1 MANISLGELCPDLS
15 KIKIENTKKT
25 DFIDTHTQSR
35 INTIAH
41 KVEKIGGDIVPVL
54 NELRELIVSKRD
66 FIVTVGYGVTH
77 LSEVRNNKFFG
88 KVIASRLRLH
98 NEMLFVRA
106 NGAIFPITWNN
117 YAQIW
122 DMITREQT
130 EFIDDKIKRDETPSY
145 MRMFEDAQK
154 DNITR
159 KRAQSGKKLPREWEM
174 APALTYQ
181 ETQRITITLDF

>member
-1 MANISLGELCPDLS
+1 MAKISLGELCPDLS
-15 KIKIENTKKT
+15 KLRIENTKKSNL
-25 DFIDTHTQSR
+25 IDTHTQSR
-35 INTIAH
+35 INDIAH

-54 NELRELIVSKRD
+54 NELRGLIISKRD
-66 FIVTVGYGVTH
+66 FIVTVGYDITH

-88 KVIASRLRLH
+88 KVIASRLKL
-98 NEMLFVRA
+98 NNKMLYVCA

-122 DMITREQT
+122 RKVTDVSQPIE
-130 EFIDDKIKRDETPSY
+130 DDKIEREKTPSY

-154 DNITR
+154 DNIRR
-159 KRAQSGKKLPREWEM
+159 KEAKGGKKLPRTWEM
-174 APALTYQ
+174 APALSYQ

>member
-1 MANISLGELCPDLS
+1 MAKISLGELCPDLN
-15 KIKIENTKKT
+15 KIRIENTKKSN
-25 DFIDTHTQSR
+25 FIDTHTQAR

-54 NELRELIVSKRD
+54 NELRGLIISKRD
-66 FIVTVGYGVTH
+66 FIVTVGYDITH

-88 KVIASRLRLH
+88 KVIASRLKL
-98 NEMLFVRA
+98 NNKMLYVCA

-122 DMITREQT
+122 RMIVGAPQPIE
-130 EFIDDKIKRDETPSY
+130 DDKIEREKIPSY
-145 MRMFEDAQK
+145 MRLFEDAQK

-159 KRAQSGKKLPREWEM
+159 KKAQSGKKLPRTWEM
-174 APALTYQ
+174 APALSYQ